1 MKKKMKFGACLPTFA
16 SCADR
21 FCLSGYG
28 PQRSLEE
35 MFQRASQVEELNG
48 VELVGNWHLNDDNF
62 DYIKKTLK
70 KYDLEVCMMTPDL
83 WTQAKWGKGSFA
95 SKDGEI
101 RKEAVKEVKKVMD
114 MAADIGCDK
123 VDVWLGQDGFD
134 YSFQANY
141 IEDWNNIVESTKECA
156 KHRKDIKVCIEYKLK
171 EPRRNCYI
179 SSAAKSLLLIN
190 EVQMDNVGVLLD
202 LGHSTAALEN
212 PAEAAALISRYKD
225 KLFYIHLNDN
235 YRFWDD
241 DMMPGSVSI
250 PVLMEFIYWLDEIGY
265 DDYYTLDIFP
275 FREDGVKAAIESIEW
290 IKTMEN
296 VIEKYGREKIRAVI
310 ENGDAVGSMKMMRE
324 ALIRG

>member
-1 MKKKMKFGACLPTFA
+1 
-16 SCADR
+16 
-21 FCLSGYG
+21 
-28 PQRSLEE
+28 
-35 MFQRASQVEELNG
+35 
-48 VELVGNWHLNDDNF
+48 
-62 DYIKKTLK
+62 
-70 KYDLEVCMMTPDL
+70 
-83 WTQAKWGKGSFA
+83 
-95 SKDGEI
+95 
-101 RKEAVKEVKKVMD
+101 
-114 MAADIGCDK
+114 
-123 VDVWLGQDGFD
+123 
-134 YSFQANY
+134 
-141 IEDWNNIVESTKECA
+141 
-156 KHRKDIKVCIEYKLK
+156 
-171 EPRRNCYI
+171 
-179 SSAAKSLLLIN
+179 
-190 EVQMDNVGVLLD
+190 MDNVGVLLD